1 MNEERNRFLDLI
13 NLKGQ
18 LINFDSRELVE
29 YYKND
34 YDGYVIFLNSVEQL
48 INSELPFLLL
58 NNEEYIDKILTVASA
73 YRFSKD
79 DSNVKKLINRII
91 VAMNEI
97 IDLSEGDKYA
107 YRYNYLVK
115 QENLRDA
122 RFYEEDEF
130 IAALSFDSYLACI
143 LQRHNPE

>member
-48 INSELPFLLL
+48 INSELPFLL
-58 NNEEYIDKILTVASA
+58 
-73 YRFSKD
+73 
-79 DSNVKKLINRII
+79 
-91 VAMNEI
+91 
-97 IDLSEGDKYA
+97 
-107 YRYNYLVK
+107 YL
-115 QENLRDA
+115 
-122 RFYEEDEF
+122 FY
-130 IAALSFDSYLACI
+130 Y
-143 LQRHNPE
+143 